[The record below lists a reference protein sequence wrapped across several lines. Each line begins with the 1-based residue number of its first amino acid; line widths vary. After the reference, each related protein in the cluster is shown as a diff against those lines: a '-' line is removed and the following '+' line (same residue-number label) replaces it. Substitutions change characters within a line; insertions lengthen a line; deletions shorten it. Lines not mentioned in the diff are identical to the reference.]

1 MDIDKKKQ
9 LFRKN
14 ILNRLLKRSINS
26 YKKDKII
33 INRLLKFIKK
43 NKYKNIMLYIP
54 LKNEVNITPLIKL
67 LRRNRYSLYVPYI
80 EDKSFKLVQYR
91 LPLYRKKFG
100 IKEPKISK
108 RRVKVIDLAIVPI
121 LGVDKEFKRIG
132 FGKGMYDRFY
142 EKFGKNIKN
151 TLFISRDLYYMDELI
166 TDKYD
171 IKSDYIISFW

>member
-14 ILNRLLKRSINS
+14 ILNKLFKRSTNR

-33 INRLLKFIKK
+33 INRVLKFIKK

-108 RRVKVIDLAIVPI
+108 RRVKGIDLAIVPI
-121 LGVDKEFKRIG
+121 LGIDKEFKRIG

-151 TLFISRDLYYMDELI
+151 TLFISRDLYYTNELI
-166 TDKYD
+166 TDKHD
-171 IKSDYIISFW
+171 IKSDYIISF